1 MCPHLPNCGSLI
13 MVRNTN
19 SQNETITAHLMLPSG
34 LGEAP
39 QAKTQKKIK
48 QQTVALCQ
56 SSQKP
61 TKQTAKMKI
70 KPRLLPRPLGSF

>member
-1 MCPHLPNCGSLI
+1 
-13 MVRNTN
+13 
-19 SQNETITAHLMLPSG
+19 MLPSG